1 MMNTEDNMPPFNF
14 PIEDK
19 SERIIKVIGVGG
31 GGGNAVQHMWEN
43 GVRNVTFI
51 VTNTDSQVLSANKV
65 PNKLLLGPG
74 LGAGGKR
81 DEGQRIAEEN
91 IEEIKQ
97 MFDDDTKMVFITAG
111 LGGGTGTG
119 ATPVIARVARQM
131 GILTIGV
138 VTLPFRME
146 GRKRIAQALEGLEEI
161 RNCVDSLIVI
171 NNERLI
177 TDEQYNALTW
187 DEGLKKADE
196 VLMTATKTVAEII
209 TVIGKVNRDFNDVK
223 SVMKDGGA
231 AIVSVGSANGEN
243 RIFKAL
249 SNAISSSLVANVNRR
264 RVKRML
270 YVIYSGQKNP
280 ARTNELREINEFM
293 EDFSEDI
300 DLLWGLYPDE
310 SLDDDIKV
318 AIIATGF
325 DEEPDEASEPAVNNH
340 EEHYKALFDTYYGA
354 PRPKSAQ
361 TPAEPAE
368 HRSGQASDA
377 QSEAPTQEPADAAP
391 TIPDEDATPGR
402 LQNILQSVRSFL
414 GRIVDE
420 Y

>member
-14 PIEDK
+14 PIQDK

-146 GRKRIAQALEGLEEI
+146 GRKRIAQALDGLEEI
-161 RNCVDSLIVI
+161 RDCVDSLIVI

-340 EEHYKALFDTYYGA
+340 EEHYKALFDTYYCA

-361 TPAEPAE
+361 APAEPAE
-368 HRSGQASDA
+368 HRSEQASDA
-377 QSEAPTQEPADAAP
+377 HSEAPTQEPADAAP
-391 TIPDEDATPGR
+391 SIPDEDATPGR

>member
-1 MMNTEDNMPPFNF
+1 MVTEDKMPPFNF
-14 PIEDK
+14 PVEDK

-51 VTNTDSQVLSANKV
+51 VTNTDSQVLSANHV

-81 DEGQRIAEEN
+81 DEGERIAEAN
-91 IEEIKQ
+91 IEEIKK
-97 MFDDDTKMVFITAG
+97 MFNDDTQMVFITAG

-119 ATPVIARVARQM
+119 ATPVIARVAKEM

-138 VTLPFRME
+138 VTLPFLME
-146 GRKRIAQALEGLEEI
+146 GRKRIQQALEGLENI
-161 RNCVDSLIVI
+161 RKHVDSLIVI

-187 DEGLKKADE
+187 EDGLKKADE

-231 AIVSVGSANGEN
+231 AIVSVGKASGEN
-243 RIFKAL
+243 RIFQAL
-249 SNAISSSLVANVNRR
+249 SNAISSSLIANVNRR

-270 YVIYSGQKNP
+270 YIVYSGTKNP
-280 ARTNELREINEFM
+280 ARINELREINDFM
-293 EDFSEDI
+293 EDFSDDI
-300 DLLWGLYPDE
+300 ELLWGHYPDE
-310 SLDDDIKV
+310 SLDDEIKV

-325 DEEPDEASEPAVNNH
+325 DDEGEQVAVSGSDDRQDK
-340 EEHYKALFDTYYGA
+340 YKELFNTYYT
-354 PRPKSAQ
+354 SL
-361 TPAEPAE
+361 TPTTEETTTEQDTQQPNE
-368 HRSGQASDA
+368 SSETE
-377 QSEAPTQEPADAAP
+377 QSTLPDNTETIEVSETTQD
-391 TIPDEDATPGR
+391 TTPSR
-402 LQNILQSVRSFL
+402 MQNVLKLVRKKL
-414 GRIVDE
+414 NDWVDE
-420 Y
+420 